1 MPPSTYSQG
10 HSTAVT
16 ANHIIRTAEHEGA
29 FLLPYLKPDFNILDL
44 GCGPGTITSGFA
56 AYVPQGSVTGVDL
69 SPEVLD
75 QARDLFSKQPPPTS
89 KRGEVKFEF
98 ANVLEG
104 LPFPDDTFDAI
115 FTSQT
120 IIHIPEP
127 IKALQELKRV
137 CKPGGLVACREGD
150 FPFRFY
156 PEFEGMQLFQKYLW
170 LMVHGS
176 VASVPEDT
184 PEILRPDPA
193 KPYNS
198 PHPPNHR
205 SGSLV
210 HMWAREAGFDPKKI
224 IKGASVELGGTKEK
238 RDVFADNMLGRFENA
253 EWRAKWINMGASD
266 QEIATVVRDMKRWKG
281 DVDSWYAIINC
292 ETVCF
297 A

>member
-16 ANHIIRTAEHEGA
+16 ANHIIRTAEHDGA
-29 FLLPYLKPDFNILDL
+29 FLLPYLRPNFHILDL

-56 AYVPQGSVTGVDL
+56 AYVPEGTVTGVDL
-69 SPEVLD
+69 SSEVLD
-75 QARDLFSKQPPPTS
+75 QARDILSRQPPTVQ
-89 KRGEVKFEF
+89 KRGEVKFELG
-98 ANVLEG
+98 NVLEG
-104 LPFPDDTFDAI
+104 LPFPNDTFDAI
-115 FTSQT
+115 FTNQT

-127 IKALQELKRV
+127 IKALKELKRV

-170 LMVHGS
+170 FMVHGS
-176 VASVPEDT
+176 IAPVAEGT
-184 PEILRPDPA
+184 PNIMRPDPA

-210 HMWAREAGFDPKKI
+210 HVWAREAGFDPDKI
-224 IKGASVELGGTKEK
+224 VKGASVELGGTKEK
-238 RDVFADNMLGRFENA
+238 RNVFADNMLARFENTGWT
-253 EWRAKWINMGASD
+253 EKWGKLGGSD
-266 QEIATVVRDMKRWKG
+266 ADIETVVRDLKKWKEH
-281 DVDSWYAIINC
+281 VDGWYAITNC

>member
-1 MPPSTYSQG
+1 MPPPPYSQG

-16 ANHIIRTAEHEGA
+16 ANHVIRTAEHDGA
-29 FLLPYLKPDFNILDL
+29 FLLPYLKPQSRILDL
-44 GCGPGTITSGFA
+44 GCGPGTITTGFA
-56 AYVPQGSVTGVDL
+56 AYVPEGSVTGIDL
-69 SPEVLD
+69 SSEVLE
-75 QARDLFSKQPPPTS
+75 QAREILSRQPLATS
-89 KRGEVKFEF
+89 KRGDINFEVG
-98 ANVLEG
+98 NVLEG
-104 LPFPDDTFDAI
+104 LPFPDASFDAI
-115 FTSQT
+115 FTNQT

-127 IKALQELKRV
+127 VKALKELKRLS
-137 CKPGGLVACREGD
+137 KPGGLVACREGD

-176 VASVPEDT
+176 VSPSNPT
-184 PEILRPDPA
+184 NHLLTPDPN

-210 HMWAREAGFDPKKI
+210 HVWAREAGFDPEKI
-224 IKGASVELGGTKEK
+224 VKGASVELGSTKEK
-238 RDVFADNMLGRFENA
+238 RNVFADNMLARFENV
-253 EWRAKWINMGASD
+253 EWREKWSKLGASTD
-266 QEIATVVRDMKRWKG
+266 ELETVVRDLKRWKE
-281 DVDSWYAIINC
+281 DVDSWYAITNC